1 VVPLGHSEAIR
12 AVRRCGPRI
21 VTDAL
26 AALLLVLPL
35 FDWTVAAILAWLAVH
50 NPTILTL
57 RERAFAAVM
66 LAFVATVAAVL
77 AFVRFGVLTMP
88 NGVALTLIAL
98 ALVAV
103 SVPAMVWLFLLVT
116 GRFRLP
122 KGNE

>member
-1 VVPLGHSEAIR
+1 
-12 AVRRCGPRI
+12 
-21 VTDAL
+21 
-26 AALLLVLPL
+26 
-35 FDWTVAAILAWLAVH
+35 
-50 NPTILTL
+50 
-57 RERAFAAVM
+57 
-66 LAFVATVAAVL
+66 VL

-98 ALVAV
+98 ALIAV

>member
-1 VVPLGHSEAIR
+1 M
-12 AVRRCGPRI
+12 
-21 VTDAL
+21 TDAL

-35 FDWTVAAILAWLAVH
+35 FDWTVAAILVWLAVH
-50 NPTILTL
+50 NPQILTL

-77 AFVRFGVLTMP
+77 AFVRFGVFELS
-88 NGVALTLIAL
+88 NGAALTLIAL